1 MRRTLILIF
10 LLSFS
15 YHLVPRWMR
24 RTLSEVNRTLAKA
37 QRAPVDPT
45 AVPGRYDGGGGGDS
59 DFGGGDRGGGGDCGH
74 YDSFG
79 AGGGDRGDG
88 GGCGDQNRAEVPPGS
103 LLLPLLVLVLFLL
116 VSAVIIAFK
125 V

>member
-1 MRRTLILIF
+1 M
-10 LLSFS
+10 
-15 YHLVPRWMR
+15 
-24 RTLSEVNRTLAKA
+24 SEVNRTLAKA

-79 AGGGDRGDG
+79 AGGGDSGD
-88 GGCGDQNRAEVPPGS
+88 GCGDQNRAEVPPGS